1 MTRTI
6 LITLVSLAV
15 LMAALLGVAMFGSA
29 YGSDQ
34 QLTLLG
40 LSLLT
45 GAAANALGYW
55 ALSR

>member
-1 MTRTI
+1 MTQTI
-6 LITLVSLAV
+6 LITLISLAV
-15 LMAALLGVAMFGSA
+15 LMATLLGMALFGSA
-29 YGSDQ
+29 YASDQ

-45 GAAANALGYW
+45 GLAGTTLGYW

>member
-15 LMAALLGVAMFGSA
+15 LMAALLGMALFGSA

-45 GAAANALGYW
+45 GWTGTALGYW

>member
-1 MTRTI
+1 MTQTI
-6 LITLVSLAV
+6 LITLISLAV
-15 LMAALLGVAMFGSA
+15 LAAAQLGMGLFASP
-29 YGSDQ
+29 YCSDQ

>member
-15 LMAALLGVAMFGSA
+15 LMAALVGMALFGSSYA
-29 YGSDQ
+29 SDQ

-40 LSLLT
+40 LSFLT
-45 GAAANALGYW
+45 GLAANALGYW

>member
-1 MTRTI
+1 MTQTI
-6 LITLVSLAV
+6 LITLICLAV
-15 LMAALLGVAMFGSA
+15 LMAALRGMALFGSA

>member
-15 LMAALLGVAMFGSA
+15 LMAALLGMALFGSSYA
-29 YGSDQ
+29 SDQ

-45 GAAANALGYW
+45 GLAGTALGYW

>member
-1 MTRTI
+1 MTQKI
-6 LITLVSLAV
+6 LITLIALGAAAISLAAFG
-15 LMAALLGVAMFGSA
+15 LFGSA
-29 YGSDQ
+29 YAYDQ

-40 LSLLT
+40 LSFLT

>member
-15 LMAALLGVAMFGSA
+15 LMAALLGMALFGSSYA
-29 YGSDQ
+29 SDQ

-40 LSLLT
+40 LSFLT
-45 GAAANALGYW
+45 GLAGTALGYW

>member
-15 LMAALLGVAMFGSA
+15 LMADLLGIALFGSSYA
-29 YGSDQ
+29 SDQ

-45 GAAANALGYW
+45 GLAGTALGYW

>member
-15 LMAALLGVAMFGSA
+15 LMAALVGMALFGSSYA
-29 YGSDQ
+29 SDQ